1 MHGTGGHEFHQIL
14 EERPLAMDGV
24 KALGLGLRQLHH
36 ARRHHPQARLLEATI
51 HLADQVPADA
61 VRLDDGKS
69 ALDGH
74 DDLG

>member
-1 MHGTGGHEFHQIL
+1 MH
-14 EERPLAMDGV
+14 GV
-24 KALGLGLRQLHH
+24 KALRLGLRQVHH
-36 ARRHHPQARLLEATI
+36 ARRHHPQARLLEPTI

>member
-1 MHGTGGHEFHQIL
+1 
-14 EERPLAMDGV
+14 MDGV
-24 KALGLGLRQLHH
+24 KAFRLGLRQVHH
-36 ARRHHPQARLLEATI
+36 ACTHHPQARLLEATI
-51 HLADQVPADA
+51 HLADQVPGDA